1 MKRLLI
7 AVGVILL
14 ASPLAHSDIDLT
26 RTTLRQHILKLINKD
41 RQLYN
46 LPPVQL
52 DLGGSV
58 IADRYC
64 EQQIANKTNGHFT
77 TDGLPPYMRYSFAGG
92 NDGVSENA
100 AAWSANYVFNERA
113 LYEMSRRSQDA
124 MMAEM
129 PPHDGHKRTM
139 LDPHATHVG
148 IGLAWSRGEFRL
160 VQEFV
165 RRYIDWTKPL
175 PRRANIDDKVVT
187 AGRPL
192 RDAEV
197 EAISVHFEPVPEA
210 MPAHVASAFE
220 SYSLPDRR
228 KEYLPRL
235 RQEVRLGRNRT
246 IEMIRRE
253 YPNGSRGDF
262 YLGEEGD
269 FSFRVPFTD
278 GPGVYTVVVWMRR
291 KGIDGQF
298 AASNISIRVEG
309 YPGGA
314 AHGTAAAAR

>member
-26 RTTLRQHILKLINKD
+26 RTTLRQHILELINKD
-41 RQLYN
+41 RKLYN

-52 DLGGSV
+52 DLEGSV
-58 IADRYC
+58 YGDRYC
-64 EQQIANKTNGHFT
+64 EQQIANGTNGHFT

-92 NDGVSENA
+92 NDGLSENA

-129 PPHDGHKRTM
+129 PPKDGHKRTI

-148 IGLAWSRGEFRL
+148 IGLAWERGEFRL

-165 RRYIDWTKPL
+165 RRYLKWTRPL
-175 PRRANIDDKVVT
+175 PRRATLADTVVAAAKPLSGAKV
-187 AGRPL
+187 
-192 RDAEV
+192 DA
-197 EAISVHFEPVPEA
+197 ITVHFEPVPES
-210 MPAHVASAFE
+210 MPAHVANAFE

-228 KEYLPRL
+228 KDYLPRL
-235 RQEVRLGRNRT
+235 KQDLRKNRNGT
-246 IEMIRRE
+246 LEMVRRE
-253 YPNGSRGDF
+253 YANGSRGDF
-262 YLGEEGD
+262 YLGKAGD
-269 FSFRVPFTD
+269 FSFTIPFTE
-278 GPGVYTVVVWMRR
+278 GPGVYTVVVWMKR
-291 KGIDGQF
+291 DGSGTLF
-298 AASNISIRVEG
+298 AASNVSIRVDGVE
-309 YPGGA
+309 A
-314 AHGTAAAAR
+314 ATGSATAAR